1 MDSEMRG
8 LDIDAI
14 SKAFEAEPSNYEVAW
29 KDLRDLVEKMD
40 VVDDV
45 PTLSTESLGTYEALE
60 LFDLCTTKDYLYPD
74 EQGLPIPSYLK
85 DNIDRVRSV
94 TNNGAG
100 GNNNAFFR
108 TVLDQLLITSIY
120 EESNKQMTEVQ
131 DQDPNLTSHHLHRS
145 AYQPRILENPAKL
158 ELLRETPLSMIV
170 THGGERKLLS
180 GFADYALFYGGS
192 DLTLATN
199 LVIVE
204 AKRRFGTDST
214 LPQLAAYMGIVHT
227 TRKNGPGKNCVVYG
241 MSSDGNSFRFCR
253 INNDGMFSNTRLLE
267 WEIEADRGRIYSILR
282 SIIREA
288 AMLSPST
295 VPIKDPIQR
304 KLALAAFG
312 RPNPPSM
319 LKSAIGSLKIYDLE
333 EVEEG
338 VYEIV
343 DGE

>member
-14 SKAFEAEPSNYEVAW
+14 SKALEVEPLNYEVAW

-45 PTLSTESLGTYEALE
+45 PTLSPESLGTYEALE

-74 EQGLPIPSYLK
+74 EQELPIPSYLK

-108 TVLDQLLITSIY
+108 TVFDQLLMTSIY

-131 DQDPNLTSHHLHRS
+131 GQDPNLTSHHLHPLAS
-145 AYQPRILENPAKL
+145 QARILEDPANL
-158 ELLRETPLSMIV
+158 ELLHKTPLSMTV

-204 AKRRFGTDST
+204 AKRRFGS
-214 LPQLAAYMGIVHT
+214 GE
-227 TRKNGPGKNCVVYG
+227 NCVVYG
-241 MSSDGNSFRFCR
+241 MSSDGDSFRFCR
-253 INNDGMFSNTRLLE
+253 INNDGMFSKTKLLE
-267 WEIEADRGRIYSILR
+267 WEIEADKGRIYSILR
-282 SIIREA
+282 SIVREA
-288 AMLSPST
+288 AVLSPST
-295 VPIKDPIQR
+295 VPIKDPNQR
-304 KLALAAFG
+304 KLVLAAFG
-312 RPNPPSM
+312 RPNPLRM